1 MTTVSVQR
9 PVTSFSG
16 LAGIAGPLMFTASAL
31 IHSLASPEHSLLRDP
46 ISALAA
52 GRAGAIQDVTFI
64 VTGALFLVFS
74 WGIWRE
80 LPHRRG
86 VDIAGISLALTG
98 AGLVAA
104 GVFPATD
111 AAGSFTPDRPAH
123 FVSALVVFA
132 GAGVANLALAGR
144 LEKDPAWRPLS
155 QTIRSAGVALIVL
168 FVVIGAL
175 ARAEGAPL
183 HEYLGLFQWGYLA
196 VWFPT
201 LIVLGRRLL
210 EQGAGAGR

>member
-1 MTTVSVQR
+1 MTAISVQR
-9 PVTSFSG
+9 PVTSLSG
-16 LAGIAGPLMFTASAL
+16 LAGVVGPLVFTASAL
-31 IHSLASPEHSLLRDP
+31 IHSLTSPEHSLLRDP

-52 GRAGAIQDVTFI
+52 GPAGAIQNITFM
-64 VTGALFLVFS
+64 VTGALFLIFS

-86 VDIAGISLALTG
+86 LDIAGIFLALTG

-111 AAGSFTPDRPAH
+111 AAGSFTPDRTAH
-123 FVSALVVFA
+123 IVSALVVFA

-144 LEKDPAWRPLS
+144 LEKNPVWRPLS
-155 QTIRSAGVALIVL
+155 QAIRATGVALLAL

-175 ARAEGAPL
+175 VRPEGAPL
-183 HEYLGLFQWGYLA
+183 HQYLGLFQWGYLA

-201 LIVLGRRLL
+201 WIVLGRRLL
-210 EQGAGAGR
+210 EQGAGASR